1 MTSLR
6 LSPAA
11 VPQVVWEDGMHLSAH
26 HFQAQRRHHED
37 LVTRTLDALLPFGW
51 GIADAALDTE
61 ALRNGTLA
69 LLHARGIMPDG
80 TSFDLPD
87 SDPLPAPSPLSDR
100 FSPTQD
106 AHTVHL
112 AIAAWRADQPN
123 VYDPAQSSPAAAQS
137 ARYAVTSRVVADETI
152 GGDPLEVRF
161 ATRRMRLLLDHELA
175 DGLISIPLARVR
187 RNREGRFVTDD
198 DFVPPIVRIGASASL
213 MELLRRVVAMIDEKS
228 RSIAASISHAPLAG
242 AGAAGYAG
250 NELATRWLLH
260 TLKSAEAPLRHMLMT
275 RLVHPERLFLEMSR
289 VASALCTFSI
299 AVQPRDL
306 PTYDHENPG
315 PSFLGLELRLRE
327 QLNVVVSSSAIV
339 VPLTRSTGVR
349 HIGLQADS
357 GAAFTGTPLLIGGVP
372 DDRAYEPGARWF
384 IGVSAPLERH
394 ELIDRVHRLVKVCS
408 SKFVLALVQRA
419 VNGLPIEHLPT
430 PPASLAPRQD
440 LTYFELRLEGPCGTA
455 LRETKEIGVYV
466 PDAIPSPYVEAIVLI
481 AD

>member
-37 LVTRTLDALLPFGW
+37 LVTRTLDSLLPFGW
-51 GIADAALDTE
+51 GLSDIALDNE

-100 FSPTQD
+100 FSPTAD

-112 AIAAWRADQPN
+112 AIAAWRPDHPN
-123 VYDPAQSSPAAAQS
+123 VYDPAQASPAAVAT
-137 ARYAVTSRVVADETI
+137 ARYAIASRIVADETV

-161 ATRRMRLLLDHELA
+161 ATRVWQVLLDHELV
-175 DGLISIPLARVR
+175 DGLVSMPIARVK

-198 DFVPPIVRIGASASL
+198 DFVPPVVRIGASASL
-213 MELLRRVVAMIDEKS
+213 MELLRRVVSMIEEKG
-228 RSIAASISHAPLAG
+228 RSIAASVSNAPLAG

-260 TLKSAEAPLRHMLMT
+260 TLKSSEAPLRHMLTT

-306 PTYDHENPG
+306 PTYNHENPG
-315 PSFLGLELRLRE
+315 RSFIGLELRLRE
-327 QLNVVVSSSAIV
+327 QLNVVVSSQAVV

-349 HIGLQADS
+349 HVGLQADS
-357 GAAFTGTPLLIGGVP
+357 GAAFIDTPLLIGSIP
-372 DDRAYEPGARWF
+372 DARCYEPGARWF
-384 IGVSAPLERH
+384 VGISAPLERH
-394 ELIDRVHRLVKVCS
+394 ELIDRVQRLMKVCA
-408 SKFVLALVQRA
+408 SKFVLAVVQRA
-419 VNGLPIEHLPT
+419 VNGLPIEHIPT
-430 PPASLAPRQD
+430 PPASIAPRQD
-440 LTYFELRLEGPCGTA
+440 LTYFELRLEGPCATS
-455 LRETKEIGVYV
+455 LRDSHEIGVYL
-466 PDAIPSPYVEAIVLI
+466 PDAIPSAYVETIVLV

>member
-1 MTSLR
+1 

-37 LVTRTLDALLPFGW
+37 LVTRTLDSLLPFGW
-51 GIADAALDTE
+51 GVSEIALDNE
-61 ALRNGTLA
+61 ALRNGTLT
-69 LLHARGIMPDG
+69 LLNARGILPDG
-80 TSFDLPD
+80 TTFDLPD
-87 SDPLPAPSPLSDR
+87 SDPLPPPSPLADR

-106 AHTVHL
+106 AHTVYL
-112 AIAAWRADQPN
+112 AIAAWRPDQPN
-123 VYDPAQSSPAAAQS
+123 VYDPSKSSPAAAGS
-137 ARYAVTSRVVADETI
+137 ARFAMTSRIVADETV

-161 ATRRMRLLLDHELA
+161 ATRRMHLLLDHELN
-175 DGLISIPLARVR
+175 DGLVSMPIARVR
-187 RNREGRFVTDD
+187 RNREGRYAQDE
-198 DFVPPIVRIGASASL
+198 DFIPPAVRIGASASL
-213 MELLRRVVAMIDEKS
+213 MELLRRVVSMIEEKG

-260 TLKSAEAPLRHMLMT
+260 TLKSSEAPLRHMLLT

-299 AVQPRDL
+299 GVQPRDL
-306 PTYDHENPG
+306 PTYDHANPG
-315 PSFLGLELRLRE
+315 PSFQGLEFRLRE
-327 QLNVVVSSSAIV
+327 QLNVVVSSQAVV

-357 GAAFTGTPLLIGGVP
+357 GAAVTATPLYIGGIE
-372 DDRAYEPGARWF
+372 DGRCYEPGARWF
-384 IGVSAPLERH
+384 LAFSAPLQKH
-394 ELIDRVHRLVKVCS
+394 ELIDRVQRLVKICA

-419 VNGLPIEHLPT
+419 VNGLPIEHIPT

-440 LTYFELRLEGPCGTA
+440 LTYFELKLEGPCA
-455 LRETKEIGVYV
+455 ISLRESKEIGVYI
-466 PDAIPSPYVEAIVLI
+466 PDALPSPYVEAIVLI

>member
-1 MTSLR
+1 MSSLR

-37 LVTRTLDALLPFGW
+37 LVTRTLDSLLPFGW
-51 GIADAALDTE
+51 GLSDVALDIE

-69 LLHARGIMPDG
+69 LLHARGLLPDG

-100 FSPTQD
+100 FSPTQE

-112 AIAAWRADQPN
+112 AIAAWHADQPN
-123 VYDPAQSSPAAAQS
+123 VYDPASSSPAAAQS
-137 ARYAVTSRVVADETI
+137 ARFAITSRVVADETI

-161 ATRRMRLLLDHELA
+161 ATRRMRLLLDHELT
-175 DGLISIPLARVR
+175 DDLVSLPIARVK

-198 DFVPPIVRIGASASL
+198 EFIPPIVRIGASAAL
-213 MELLRRVVAMIDEKS
+213 TELLRRVIGMIEEKA
-228 RSIAASISHAPLAG
+228 RSVAASVSHAPLAG

-260 TLKSAEAPLRHMLMT
+260 TLKSAEAPLRHMLLT
-275 RLVHPERLFLEMSR
+275 RLVHPERLFLELSR

-299 AVQPRDL
+299 SVQPRDL
-306 PTYDHENPG
+306 PTYDHANPG
-315 PSFLGLELRLRE
+315 PSFAGLEYRLRE
-327 QLNVVVSSSAIV
+327 QLDVVVSSQVIV
-339 VPLTRSTGVR
+339 VPLTMSTGVR

-357 GAAFTGTPLLIGGVP
+357 GAAVSGTPIFVGDMP
-372 DDRAYEPGARWF
+372 DGRAYEPGARWF
-384 IGVSAPLERH
+384 LGVNAAIERH
-394 ELIDRVHRLVKVCS
+394 ELIDRMQRLVKVCA

-419 VNGLPIEHLPT
+419 VQGLPLEHIPT
-430 PPASLAPRQD
+430 PPAALAPRQD
-440 LTYFELRLEGPCGTA
+440 LTYFELTLSGPCALT
-455 LRETKEIGVYV
+455 LRESREIGVYF
-466 PDAIPSPYVEAIVLI
+466 PDAIPSPYVEAIVLV